1 MKKAPGLGTIFGIEI
16 GLDYSWFIVFALVP
30 WSLAS
35 YYLMDYRW
43 PASTAWTVGAITSLL
58 LFASVLAH
66 ELGHSLVAIR
76 KGIPLTSI
84 TLFIFGGASQTTE
97 GPAPPRDH
105 VFISIS
111 CPA

>member
-16 GLDYSWFIVFALVP
+16 GLDYSWFIIFTLVT
-30 WSLAS
+30 WSLSS

-76 KGIPLTSI
+76 KAIPVQTI
-84 TLFIFGGASQTTE
+84 TPFLFGLVSHSTQE
-97 GPAPPRDH
+97 PARPLHERL
-105 VFISIS
+105 
-111 CPA
+111 